1 MTLEEAMAE
10 IAMLKAA
17 IETNNTEALLWKA
30 RLLDRIARRDDEIE
44 RLQAELNKEDKE

>member
-1 MTLEEAMAE
+1 MTLDEAKAE

-30 RLLDRIARRDDEIE
+30 RLLDRIARYKDEIK
-44 RLQAELNKEDKE
+44 RLEEARP